1 MIVKNEI
8 KSATCLEKGTVAD
21 LFISKDYFTIRQ
33 MSAKMNLQNS
43 I

>member
-1 MIVKNEI
+1 MIVKNKN
-8 KSATCLEKGTVAD
+8 KSATRLEKGTVAD
-21 LFISKDYFTIRQ
+21 LFSKDYFTIRQ